1 MSESPESPT
10 RYFLPPE
17 DMTPKAKKLTTRKRK
32 TPSSEMTTQAEPG
45 KYRFF
50 LMRRLTCFIYRLTSN
65 FIILFFIL

>member
-17 DMTPKAKKLTTRKRK
+17 DMAEKAPKAKKLSTRKRK

-45 KYRFF
+45 KYRIF
-50 LMRRLTCFIYRLTSN
+50 
-65 FIILFFIL
+65 